1 MTNSRA
7 AIRYA
12 KALLQQAQET
22 EVLEAVAADMQE
34 MATIIGGNEDF
45 KSFLANPTLTAAQKQ
60 AGFEAVFTTVH
71 PLVAHTFKALL
82 DNKRSGLSLAVAV
95 AFTELYEAA
104 QGKANAVVTS
114 AVALSESLEKEIKEK
129 VAKLINKE
137 VTITNLVDPSLLGGF
152 VLRVGDLQYN
162 ASVAAQL
169 QQLEREFTNI

>member
-1 MTNSRA
+1 MTHSRA

-22 EVLEAVAADMQE
+22 EVLEAVAAEMQE

-60 AGFEAVFTTVH
+60 AGFEAVFTAAH
-71 PLVAHTFKALL
+71 PLVAQTFQSLVS
-82 DNKRSGLSLAVAV
+82 NKRAALSLAVALS
-95 AFTELYEAA
+95 FNELYEAA

-152 VLRVGDLQYN
+152 ILRVGDLQYN